1 MADARLQLRY
11 GITSTEVA
19 NLLEAQGGRC
29 GICGQGLTIGN
40 KNLHVDHD
48 HDTKE
53 VRGVL
58 CRQCN
63 QGIGLFAEDIVRM
76 ENAIAYLKEF
86 L

>member
-1 MADARLQLRY
+1 M
-11 GITSTEVA
+11 
-19 NLLEAQGGRC
+19 
-29 GICGQGLTIGN
+29 GN

-48 HDTKE
+48 HNTKE
-53 VRGVL
+53 VRGIL

-63 QGIGLFAEDIVRM
+63 QGIGLFAEDTVRL